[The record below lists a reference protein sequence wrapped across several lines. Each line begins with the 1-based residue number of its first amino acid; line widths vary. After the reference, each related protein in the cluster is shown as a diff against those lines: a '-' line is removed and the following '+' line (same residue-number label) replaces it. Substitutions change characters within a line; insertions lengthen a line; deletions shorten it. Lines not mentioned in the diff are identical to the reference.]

1 MTNSKEL
8 STNENRDEF
17 SSKFGFIISCIGAA
31 LGLGNIWMFSYKL
44 GKYGGAAFLIPYFIF
59 VFILGSTGLI
69 TEFAFGRTFK
79 SGSLSGIKKIF
90 KDKKLKGG
98 SILGSIPSLGMM
110 GIFMFY
116 SIVIGWILKYFA
128 LSVTGE
134 INTIDTT
141 TYFDSFSGT
150 TSSIPW
156 FLLAVLITLGV
167 VCLGV
172 SKGIEKLNKI
182 IMPILLVLFIFLTI
196 KSISLPGAM
205 EGVSYLLTPNW
216 EYLFKI
222 ETWVMALGQ
231 AFFTVSLTGCGM
243 VVYGSYINEKFD
255 IPASAMSTA
264 LFDTLAALL
273 ASFMIIPAVFAF
285 NLDPA
290 AGPSLLFITVPK
302 VFQSMPYGSILST
315 FFFLS
320 IIFAAIS
327 SSVNM
332 LEGPVEAL
340 LSFTKLTRKKAAI
353 IISTVAFIL
362 ALPLAVNGDFFGQFT
377 DLITVVISP
386 IGVLIVAIVFFYTFG
401 AEKALIEI
409 NKGAKRP
416 LGNWFIPLGK
426 YVLVITT
433 VLVIILGIVYG
444 GIG

>member
-409 NKGAKRP
+409 NKGAKQP